1 MVLPLEEE
9 IIEHLDLKRAINVK
23 FPKPGSNWG
32 IKTSDYITALTLAY
46 MFFDGAVHLE
56 LA

>member
-23 FPKPGSNWG
+23 FPKPSSNCG
-32 IKTSDYITALTLAY
+32 IKTSNYITTLTLAY
-46 MFFDGAVHLE
+46 MFFDGTVHLE